1 MKKSIK
7 KIIGITLI
15 SSLLLGTVG
24 PAFAGTDYVA
34 NSTTT
39 AYKHSLVSGNSAAQ
53 QMQSSFNK

>member
-24 PAFAGTDYVA
+24 PVFASNTDYPSQQ
-34 NSTTT
+34 NP
-39 AYKHSLVSGNSAAQ
+39 AYTNQFVNGASVNHVSSGLG
-53 QMQSSFNK
+53 